1 MGMHLKRLFVFS
13 FCFIAAMAAAS
24 FAFAEELQV
33 DWVAGPSTPVMGDN
47 LAEIE
52 LPEGYIF
59 AGAEDTM
66 ELMQY
71 MGNPPT
77 DLEVGLITP
86 NADNESWFL
95 VFEYDPVGYVRDDD
109 KDEIDADAIFESYS
123 KGTEAANKIREKNG
137 QPKIH
142 LKEWVERPFYDESTH
157 NLTWAFLIEGE
168 DGTNSVN
175 YNTRVLG
182 RHGYMSVT
190 LVTDP
195 SELEVAKA
203 NSRQVMTTFRYT
215 EGKDYL
221 SFVKGDKVAK
231 YGLTA
236 LIAAGAG
243 AAAVKTGLLAALLK
257 YAKAIVI
264 SVGAVIAL
272 LFNKIKGLLGFKSS
286 SAKDDSE

>member
-1 MGMHLKRLFVFS
+1 MSL
-13 FCFIAAMAAAS
+13 CFISVMMLSS
-24 FAFAEELQV
+24 FAFAEELQI
-33 DWVAGPSTPVMGDN
+33 DWVAGPSKPVMGDN
-47 LAEIE
+47 LAEIDM
-52 LPEGYIF
+52 PEGYIF
-59 AGAEDTM
+59 AGAEDTK

-77 DLEVGLITP
+77 DLEVGLIAP
-86 NADNESWFL
+86 DAENESWFL

-109 KDEIDADAIFESYS
+109 KDEIDADAIFKSYS
-123 KGTEAANKIREKNG
+123 EGTEAANKIREENG

-142 LKEWVERPFYDESTH
+142 LKEWVEKPFYDEATH

-168 DGTNSVN
+168 DGNNSVN

-195 SELEVAKA
+195 AELEVAKV
-203 NSRQVMTTFRYT
+203 NSKQLMTAFRYT
-215 EGKDYL
+215 TGKDYL

-231 YGLTA
+231 YGLAA

-243 AAAVKTGLLAALLK
+243 AAAVKTGLLAVLLK
-257 YAKAIVI
+257 YAKAIIVSI
-264 SVGAVIAL
+264 GAVIAL
-272 LFNKIKGLLGFKSS
+272 LFNKIKALFGFKGS
-286 SAKDDSE
+286 SAKTDSE